1 MKRCPQCEFIY
12 EDDQSLCDMDGFLLV
27 FDSQVL
33 PKPKT
38 PRKVSATPQWRS
50 RVVTAMAALVLA
62 TVLYLVYYVSTNQ
75 QPAAGPYP
83 ATVVTST
90 QPSSNA
96 SQPASD
102 SPVNDAQP
110 AANTIE
116 TKTPVSAPTS
126 ADTST
131 KDNKVKSVPVAGAK
145 DSKESTLKPKA
156 KSTQKTQSATQAQ
169 NSDSK
174 IGSLLKKT
182 GKILK
187 KPFKL

>member
-50 RVVTAMAALVLA
+50 RVVTAVAALILA
-62 TVLYLVYYVSTNQ
+62 TVLFLVYYVSTNQ

-83 ATVVTST
+83 ATVVTGT

-96 SQPASD
+96 SKPDGD

-116 TKTPVSAPTS
+116 TKTPVSAPTPEV
-126 ADTST
+126 TST

-145 DSKESTLKPKA
+145 DGKESPLKPKA
-156 KSTQKTQSATQAQ
+156 RSTQKTQSATQAQ

>member
-38 PRKVSATPQWRS
+38 PRKVSATTQWKS
-50 RVVTAMAALVLA
+50 RVVTAMAALILA
-62 TVLYLVYYVSTNQ
+62 TVLFLVYYVSTNQ
-75 QPAAGPYP
+75 QPEAGTYP
-83 ATVVTST
+83 ATVVTGT

-96 SQPASD
+96 SKSTSD

-110 AANTIE
+110 ASNTIE
-116 TKTPVSAPTS
+116 TKTPVSAPTP
-126 ADTST
+126 ADAST
-131 KDNKVKSVPVAGAK
+131 KDNKVKSVPVTGAK
-145 DSKESTLKPKA
+145 EGKESTLKPKA
-156 KSTQKTQSATQAQ
+156 KSTQKTQSAAQAQ
-169 NSDSK
+169 NNDSK

>member
-50 RVVTAMAALVLA
+50 RVVPAMAALVLA
-62 TVLYLVYYVSTNQ
+62 TVLCLVYFVSTNQ
-75 QPAAGPYP
+75 QPASRAYP
-83 ATVVTST
+83 PTVVTST
-90 QPSSNA
+90 QPASNT
-96 SQPASD
+96 SKSASD
-102 SPVNDAQP
+102 APVTNAQP
-110 AANTIE
+110 AANAIE
-116 TKTPVSAPTS
+116 TKAPVSAPTP
-126 ADTST
+126 AVTT
-131 KDNKVKSVPVAGAK
+131 TNDNKVKSVPVAGTKEA
-145 DSKESTLKPKA
+145 KESNEKPKA
-156 KSTQKTQSATQAQ
+156 KATQKTQSTTQAPK
-169 NSDSK
+169 SDSK

-182 GKILK
+182 GRILK

>member
-38 PRKVSATPQWRS
+38 PRKGSATTQWKS
-50 RVVTAMAALVLA
+50 RVVTAMAALILA
-62 TVLYLVYYVSTNQ
+62 TVLFLVYYVSTNQ
-75 QPAAGPYP
+75 QPEAGTYP
-83 ATVVTST
+83 ATVVTGT

-96 SQPASD
+96 SKSTSD

-110 AANTIE
+110 AVNTIE
-116 TKTPVSAPTS
+116 TKTPVSAPTP
-126 ADTST
+126 ADAST
-131 KDNKVKSVPVAGAK
+131 KDNKVKSVPVTGAK
-145 DSKESTLKPKA
+145 EGKESTLKPKA
-156 KSTQKTQSATQAQ
+156 KSTQKTQSAAQAQ
-169 NSDSK
+169 NNDSK

>member
-38 PRKVSATPQWRS
+38 PRKGSATTQWKS
-50 RVVTAMAALVLA
+50 RVVTAMAALILA
-62 TVLYLVYYVSTNQ
+62 TVLVLVYYVSTNQ
-75 QPAAGPYP
+75 QPEAGTYP
-83 ATVVTST
+83 ATVVTGT

-96 SQPASD
+96 SKSTSD

-116 TKTPVSAPTS
+116 TNTPVSAPTP

-131 KDNKVKSVPVAGAK
+131 KSNKVKTVPVAGAK

>member
-38 PRKVSATPQWRS
+38 PRKGSATTQWKS
-50 RVVTAMAALVLA
+50 RVVTAMAALILA
-62 TVLYLVYYVSTNQ
+62 TVLVLVYYVSTNQ
-75 QPAAGPYP
+75 QPEAGTYP
-83 ATVVTST
+83 ATVVTGT

-96 SQPASD
+96 SKSTSD

-110 AANTIE
+110 ASNTIE
-116 TKTPVSAPTS
+116 TKTPVSAPTP
-126 ADTST
+126 ADAST
-131 KDNKVKSVPVAGAK
+131 KDNKVKSVPVTGAK
-145 DSKESTLKPKA
+145 EGKESTLKPKA
-156 KSTQKTQSATQAQ
+156 KSTQKTQSAAQAQ
-169 NSDSK
+169 NNDSK

-187 KPFKL
+187 KPF

>member
-38 PRKVSATPQWRS
+38 PRKGSATTQWKS
-50 RVVTAMAALVLA
+50 RVVTAMAALILA
-62 TVLYLVYYVSTNQ
+62 TVLVLVYYVSTNQ
-75 QPAAGPYP
+75 QPEAGTYP
-83 ATVVTST
+83 ATVVTGT

-96 SQPASD
+96 SKSTSD

-110 AANTIE
+110 ASNTIE
-116 TKTPVSAPTS
+116 TKTPVSAPTP
-126 ADTST
+126 ADAST

-145 DSKESTLKPKA
+145 EGKESTLKPKA

>member
-38 PRKVSATPQWRS
+38 PRKGSATTQWKS
-50 RVVTAMAALVLA
+50 RVVTAMAALILA
-62 TVLYLVYYVSTNQ
+62 TVLVLVYYVSTNQ
-75 QPAAGPYP
+75 QPEAGTYP
-83 ATVVTST
+83 ATVVTGT

-96 SQPASD
+96 SKSTSD

-110 AANTIE
+110 ASNTIE
-116 TKTPVSAPTS
+116 TKTPVSAPTP
-126 ADTST
+126 ADAST
-131 KDNKVKSVPVAGAK
+131 KDNKVKSVPVTGAK
-145 DSKESTLKPKA
+145 EGKESILKPKA
-156 KSTQKTQSATQAQ
+156 KSTQKTQSAAQAQ
-169 NSDSK
+169 NNDSK

>member
-38 PRKVSATPQWRS
+38 PRKGSATTQWKS
-50 RVVTAMAALVLA
+50 RVVTAMAALILA
-62 TVLYLVYYVSTNQ
+62 TVLVLVYYVSTNQ
-75 QPAAGPYP
+75 QPEAGTYP
-83 ATVVTST
+83 ATVVTGT

-96 SQPASD
+96 SKSTSD

-110 AANTIE
+110 ASNTIE
-116 TKTPVSAPTS
+116 TKTPVSAPTP
-126 ADTST
+126 ADAST

-145 DSKESTLKPKA
+145 EGKESTLKPKA
-156 KSTQKTQSATQAQ
+156 KSTQKTQSAAQAQ
-169 NSDSK
+169 NNDSK

>member
-1 MKRCPQCEFIY
+1 
-12 EDDQSLCDMDGFLLV
+12 MDGFLLV

-38 PRKVSATPQWRS
+38 PRKGSATTQWKS
-50 RVVTAMAALVLA
+50 RVVTAMAALILA
-62 TVLYLVYYVSTNQ
+62 TVLFLVYYVSTNQ
-75 QPAAGPYP
+75 QPEAGTYP
-83 ATVVTST
+83 ATVVTGT

-96 SQPASD
+96 SKSASD
-102 SPVNDAQP
+102 SPVNVAQP
-110 AANTIE
+110 AANTNE
-116 TKTPVSAPTS
+116 TNTPVSAPT

-131 KDNKVKSVPVAGAK
+131 KSNKVKSVPVTGAK
-145 DSKESTLKPKA
+145 EGKESTLKPKA
-156 KSTQKTQSATQAQ
+156 KSTQKTQSAAQAQ
-169 NSDSK
+169 NNDSK